1 MERRSGLSVKRGHAS
16 FGRQRPAKAKP
27 RIGRRWRGLAW
38 RHARIALSQ
47 PSAPKL
53 FAQTN
58 TNSVRVLILLESQPR
73 PRIPSLFGSHTITH
87 TLPSHLTMDQAAYDA
102 LSPSERAAHDA
113 AALARQEA
121 EQAALP
127 YKWTQALDHVAVS
140 LPLSEGT
147 KARMLD
153 VAIKKKSI
161 RVARKGAGGEVLMEG
176 EFPKEVR
183 ADESVWSIGES
194 QLVAS

>member
-1 MERRSGLSVKRGHAS
+1 
-16 FGRQRPAKAKP
+16 
-27 RIGRRWRGLAW
+27 
-38 RHARIALSQ
+38 
-47 PSAPKL
+47 
-53 FAQTN
+53 
-58 TNSVRVLILLESQPR
+58 
-73 PRIPSLFGSHTITH
+73 
-87 TLPSHLTMDQAAYDA
+87 MDQAAYDA